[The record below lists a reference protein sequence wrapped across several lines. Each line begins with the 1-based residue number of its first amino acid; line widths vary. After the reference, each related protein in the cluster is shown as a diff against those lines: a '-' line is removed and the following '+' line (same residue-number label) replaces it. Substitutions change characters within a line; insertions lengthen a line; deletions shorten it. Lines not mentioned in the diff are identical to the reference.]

1 MCPVPR
7 HPSSV
12 IRMPHMLPT
21 STIGET
27 GAKKDWA
34 VVGWGRLKG
43 VKRLGGGK
51 EDGGDRSG
59 GVGGGGGHTLKRK
72 RKDEVE
78 VDYISTP
85 E

>member
-1 MCPVPR
+1 
-7 HPSSV
+7 
-12 IRMPHMLPT
+12 MLPT

-59 GVGGGGGHTLKRK
+59 GVGGGGGGFLSNEKGRTRSKWTTSAPQNSSSLGWL
-72 RKDEVE
+72 VLL
-78 VDYISTP
+78 S
-85 E
+85 